1 MAYSIT
7 TKDGIT
13 INNIPDDVAPDSPDL
28 KARVAAIRAGGG
40 AGALEAPATDP
51 QAPAQQEQPGFF
63 AGLAEQITG
72 RERATPETQTLPE
85 WTGMPELNQMSMASL
100 KSALG
105 TLATNPKE
113 TVQIL
118 QSNFPGIQVRQDEKG
133 NYLLRS
139 SLDQKEYA
147 IPPGVSVGDIPRI
160 LGGMLAFT
168 PAGRAKSLVGMGL
181 KSGATQAAIEASQL
195 GLPQFES
202 TTVGGEFNPSE
213 ILIAGAG
220 APILPGIIKAPSA
233 IKALA
238 QPIVEPIKGALEAA
252 ERSGIRVM
260 TSDAVRPETFI
271 GKTAQ
276 QTSERIPIAGTG
288 PVRAAQQA
296 ERVSAV
302 KNLFSEYG
310 VTGAENFSDS
320 IISDVV
326 SKRSDFLKKYTSM
339 KKDVFN
345 RLDSQ
350 GTVPLNRTVQKI
362 DDEMNRLSSIA
373 GSQPLIGKLQELKVT
388 LQNNPNISSVEANRK
403 VIGNWMDD
411 QGLASIKDEADKVAR
426 RIYQPLRE
434 DMTDF
439 ISANGARNDL
449 TKWKV
454 ANKRLAESS
463 GDIKKSAFKSA
474 LDKAESTPEQVLNLL
489 LSNKPSDS
497 AMLYKS
503 LTQEGRDFAK
513 AAIVNQIANK
523 AGVPD
528 ATVAGGKIYSPE
540 AFRNELERLGPSV
553 KSFFK
558 GEDLKQL
565 EGLSKA
571 ITLTQRASQA
581 GVSPATGAQAVPFL
595 AASGLGQMFSD
606 LGFLGSMLAST
617 ATAATIGGAAR
628 IYESAPVRNAM
639 IKLAQSPANT
649 PKEAIALNKLI
660 LSIQQMERENQE

>member
-28 KARVAAIRAGGG
+28 KARVASIRAGGA
-40 AGALEAPATDP
+40 AGASASPTAAV

-72 RERATPETQTLPE
+72 KDRATPETKSLPE

-100 KSALG
+100 KSAIG
-105 TLATNPKE
+105 TLTTNPKE

-118 QSNFPGIQVRQDEKG
+118 QSNFPGIQVRQDQKG
-133 NYLLRS
+133 NYLLKS
-139 SLDQKEYA
+139 SVDQKEYA

-168 PAGRAKSLVGMGL
+168 PAGRGSSLVGMGL
-181 KSGATQAAIEASQL
+181 KSGATQAAIEGSQAA
-195 GLPQFES
+195 
-202 TTVGGEFNPSE
+202 TGGEFSPGE
-213 ILIAGAG
+213 VALAAAG
-220 APILPGIIKAPSA
+220 APVIPGVAKLPGVV
-233 IKALA
+233 KALK
-238 QPIVEPIKGALEAA
+238 QPITGPVGEVLKSA
-252 ERSGIRVM
+252 ENAGVRVM
-260 TSDAVRPETFI
+260 TSDVIRPETFA

-276 QTSERIPIAGTG
+276 QIGERIPFSGTG

-296 ERVSAV
+296 ERASAV

-310 VTGAENFSDS
+310 VTGTENLSED

-326 SKRSDFLKKYTSM
+326 SKRSGLLTKYTSM
-339 KKDVFN
+339 KNDVFD
-345 RLDSQ
+345 RLDDK

-362 DDEMNRLSSIA
+362 NDEMDRLSSVA
-373 GSQPLIGKLQELKVT
+373 GSQPLMSKLQELKVV
-388 LQNNPNISSVEANRK
+388 LQNNPNISAVEANRK
-403 VIGNWMDD
+403 VIGDWMSD
-411 QGLASIKDEADKVAR
+411 QGLAAIKTEANKVSKN
-426 RIYQPLRE
+426 IYAPLKE

-439 ISANGARNDL
+439 ISSNGARNDL

-454 ANKRLAESS
+454 ANKRLAESI
-463 GDIKKSAFKSA
+463 GDLENTAFKSA
-474 LDKAESTPEQVLNLL
+474 LNKAETTPEQVLNLL
-489 LSNKPSDS
+489 LSKKPSDS

-503 LTQEGRDFAK
+503 LTPKGRDFAK

-523 AGVPD
+523 AGTSD
-528 ATVAGGKIYSPE
+528 AGVVGGKAYSPQ
-540 AFRNELERLGPSV
+540 AFVNELERLGPSV

-558 GEDLKQL
+558 GDDLKQL

-581 GVSPATGAQAVPFL
+581 GLSTASGVQAVPL
-595 AASGLGQMFSD
+595 VAASGLGQMFSS
-606 LGFLGSMLAST
+606 LGFFGSMLASA
-617 ATAATIGGAAR
+617 ATAGTIGGAAR
-628 IYESAPVRNAM
+628 VYESAAVRNAM

-649 PKEAIALNKLI
+649 PKEAIAMNKLI
-660 LSIQQMERENQE
+660 LSIQQMEKDNQE

>member
-13 INNIPDDVAPDSPDL
+13 INDIPDDVAPDSPDL
-28 KARVAAIRAGGG
+28 KARVASIRAGGA
-40 AGALEAPATDP
+40 AGASAAPAAAV
-51 QAPAQQEQPGFF
+51 QAPAPQEPPGFF

-72 RERATPETQTLPE
+72 RDRATPETQTLPE

-105 TLATNPKE
+105 TLVTNPKE

-118 QSNFPGIQVRQDEKG
+118 QSNFPGIQVRQDQKG
-133 NYLLRS
+133 NYLLKS
-139 SLDQKEYA
+139 SVDQKEYA
-147 IPPGVSVGDIPRI
+147 IPPGVSMGDIPRI
-160 LGGMLAFT
+160 LGGILAFT
-168 PAGRAKSLVGMGL
+168 PAGRATSLGGMAL
-181 KSGATQAAIEASQL
+181 KSGATQAAIEGSQAAA
-195 GLPQFES
+195 
-202 TTVGGEFNPSE
+202 GGEFSPQE
-213 ILIAGAG
+213 VALTAAGSAV
-220 APILPGIIKAPSA
+220 IPGLAKIPGVV
-233 IKALA
+233 KALK
-238 QPIVEPIKGALEAA
+238 QPVAGPVGEVLKSAEEA
-252 ERSGIRVM
+252 GVRVM
-260 TSDAVRPETFI
+260 TSDVIRPDTFA

-276 QTSERIPIAGTG
+276 QIGERVPFAGTG

-310 VTGAENFSDS
+310 VTGTENLSED

-326 SKRSDFLKKYTSM
+326 SKRSGLLTKYTSM
-339 KKDVFN
+339 KNDVFN
-345 RLDSQ
+345 RLDNK

-362 DDEMNRLSSIA
+362 DDEMTRLSSVA
-373 GSQPLIGKLQELKVT
+373 GSQPLMSKLQELKVV

-403 VIGNWMDD
+403 VIGDWMSD
-411 QGLASIKDEADKVAR
+411 QGLASIKTEANKVSKN
-426 RIYQPLRE
+426 IYAPLKE

-454 ANKRLAESS
+454 ADKRLAESI
-463 GDIKKSAFKSA
+463 GDLEKTAFESAIN
-474 LDKAESTPEQVLNLL
+474 KAEATPEQVLNLL
-489 LSNKPSDS
+489 LSKKPSDS

-503 LTQEGRDFAK
+503 LTPKGRDFAK

-523 AGVPD
+523 AGTSD
-528 ATVAGGKIYSPE
+528 AGIVGGRAYSPQ
-540 AFRNELERLGPSV
+540 AFVNELERLGPSV

-558 GEDLKQL
+558 GDDLKQL

-628 IYESAPVRNAM
+628 VYESAPVRNAM

-660 LSIQQMERENQE
+660 LTIQQMEREKQE

>member
-13 INNIPDDVAPDSPDL
+13 INDIPDDVSPDSPEL
-28 KARVAAIRAGGG
+28 KAKVAAIRAGGG
-40 AGALEAPATDP
+40 AAALEAPATAP
-51 QAPAQQEQPGFF
+51 QAPTQQKQPGFF

-100 KSALG
+100 KSAIG

-168 PAGRAKSLVGMGL
+168 PAGRGTSLVGMGL
-181 KSGATQAAIEASQL
+181 KSGATQAAIEGSQAAA
-195 GLPQFES
+195 
-202 TTVGGEFNPSE
+202 GGEFSPQE
-213 ILIAGAG
+213 VAITAAG
-220 APILPGIIKAPSA
+220 APILPGLAKIPGVIKS
-233 IKALA
+233 LS
-238 QPIVEPIKGALEAA
+238 QPIVDPLKGALEAA

-310 VTGAENFSDS
+310 VTGAEDFSQD

-326 SKRSDFLKKYTSM
+326 SKRSGLLTKYTSM
-339 KKDVFN
+339 KNDVFN
-345 RLDSQ
+345 RLDNK
-350 GTVPLNRTVQKI
+350 GTVPLNKTVQKI
-362 DDEMNRLSSIA
+362 DDEMNRLSSVA

-403 VIGNWMDD
+403 VIGDWMSD
-411 QGLASIKDEADKVAR
+411 QGLASIKTEANKVAKN
-426 RIYQPLRE
+426 IYAPLKD

-454 ANKRLAESS
+454 ANKRLAESI
-463 GDIKKSAFKSA
+463 GDLENTAFKSA
-474 LDKAESTPEQVLNLL
+474 INKADANPEQVLKLL

-503 LTQEGRDFAK
+503 LTPDGRDFAK

-606 LGFLGSMLAST
+606 LGFLESMLAST

-628 IYESAPVRNAM
+628 VYESAPVRNAM

-660 LSIQQMERENQE
+660 LTIQQMEREKQE

>member
-13 INNIPDDVAPDSPDL
+13 INDIPDDVAPDSPDL
-28 KARVAAIRAGGG
+28 KARVAAIRAGSA
-40 AGALEAPATDP
+40 AGAPASP
-51 QAPAQQEQPGFF
+51 AAAVQAPSPQEPPGFF

-72 RERATPETQTLPE
+72 KDRATPETKSLPE

-100 KSALG
+100 KSAIG
-105 TLATNPKE
+105 TLTTNPKE

-118 QSNFPGIQVRQDEKG
+118 QSNFPGIQVRQDQKG
-133 NYLLRS
+133 NYLLKS
-139 SLDQKEYA
+139 SVDQKEYA
-147 IPPGVSVGDIPRI
+147 IPPGMSVGDIPRI

-168 PAGRAKSLVGMGL
+168 PAGRGSSLVGMGL
-181 KSGATQAAIEASQL
+181 KSGATQAAIEGSQAA
-195 GLPQFES
+195 
-202 TTVGGEFNPSE
+202 TGGEFSPVE
-213 ILIAGAG
+213 VALAAAG
-220 APILPGIIKAPSA
+220 APVIPGVAKLPGVIKAM
-233 IKALA
+233 K
-238 QPIVEPIKGALEAA
+238 QPITGPVGEVLKSA
-252 ERSGIRVM
+252 ENAGVRVM
-260 TSDAVRPETFI
+260 TSDVIRPETFA

-276 QTSERIPIAGTG
+276 QIGERVPIAGTG

-310 VTGAENFSDS
+310 VTGTENLSED

-326 SKRSDFLKKYTSM
+326 SKRSGLLTKYTSM
-339 KKDVFN
+339 KNDVFN
-345 RLDSQ
+345 RLDDR

-362 DDEMNRLSSIA
+362 DDEMTRLSSVA
-373 GSQPLIGKLQELKVT
+373 GSQPLMSKLQELKVV

-403 VIGNWMDD
+403 VIGDWMSD
-411 QGLASIKDEADKVAR
+411 QGLASIKTEANKVSEN
-426 RIYQPLRE
+426 IYAPLKE

-454 ANKRLAESS
+454 ANKRLSELI
-463 GDIKKSAFKSA
+463 GDRENTAFKSA
-474 LDKAESTPEQVLNLL
+474 INKAETTPEQVLNLL
-489 LSNKPSDS
+489 LSKKPSDS

-503 LTQEGRDFAK
+503 LTPKGRDFAK

-523 AGVPD
+523 AGTSD
-528 ATVAGGKIYSPE
+528 AGVVGGRAYSPQ
-540 AFRNELERLGPSV
+540 AFVNELERLGPSV

-558 GEDLKQL
+558 GDDLKQL

-581 GVSPATGAQAVPFL
+581 GVSTASGVQAVPL
-595 AASGLGQMFSD
+595 VAASGLGQMFSGS
-606 LGFLGSMLAST
+606 GFFGSILASA
-617 ATAATIGGAAR
+617 ATAGTVGGAAR

>member
-40 AGALEAPATDP
+40 ASALEAPATAA
-51 QAPAQQEQPGFF
+51 QASASQEQPGFF

-133 NYLLRS
+133 NYLLKS

-168 PAGRAKSLVGMGL
+168 PAGRAPSLVGMGL
-181 KSGATQAAIEASQL
+181 KSGATQAAIEGTQAAA
-195 GLPQFES
+195 
-202 TTVGGEFNPSE
+202 GGEFSPAE
-213 ILIAGAG
+213 IAITAAG
-220 APILPGIIKAPSA
+220 APVIPGLAKLPGVIKS
-233 IKALA
+233 LT
-238 QPIVEPIKGALEAA
+238 QPIVDPLKGALGAA
-252 ERSGIRVM
+252 KESGIRVM
-260 TSDAVRPETFI
+260 TSDVVRPETFI

-276 QTSERIPIAGTG
+276 QIGERIPVAGTG

-310 VTGAENFSDS
+310 VTGAENFSED

-326 SKRSDFLKKYTSM
+326 SKRSAMLTKYTSM
-339 KKDVFN
+339 KNDVFN

-388 LQNNPNISSVEANRK
+388 LQSNPNISSVEANRK

-411 QGLASIKDEADKVAR
+411 QGLGAIKDEADKVAR
-426 RIYQPLRE
+426 KIYGPLRE

-439 ISANGARNDL
+439 ISANGATNDL
-449 TKWKV
+449 TKWRV
-454 ANKRLAESS
+454 ANKRLSDSADDL
-463 GDIKKSAFKSA
+463 GKAAFKSA
-474 LDKAESTPEQVLNLL
+474 LDKAEATPEQVMNLL
-489 LSNKPSDS
+489 LSKKPSDS

-503 LTQEGRDFAK
+503 LTPNGRDFAK

-528 ATVAGGKIYSPE
+528 ATVVGGKTYSPD

-558 GEDLKQL
+558 GDDLKQL

-581 GVSPATGAQAVPFL
+581 GVSPTTGAQAVPFL
-595 AASGLGQMFSD
+595 AASGLGQAFSD

-617 ATAATIGGAAR
+617 ATAASIGGAAR
-628 IYESAPVRNAM
+628 VYESAPVRNAM
-639 IKLAQSPANT
+639 IRLAQSPANT

-660 LSIQQMERENQE
+660 LTVQQMERDKQQ

>member
-28 KARVAAIRAGGG
+28 KARVAAIRAGSGVG
-40 AGALEAPATDP
+40 APAAP
-51 QAPAQQEQPGFF
+51 AAAVQAPAPQEQPGFF

-105 TLATNPKE
+105 TLVTNPKE

-118 QSNFPGIQVRQDEKG
+118 QSNFPGIQVRQDQKG
-133 NYLLRS
+133 NYLLKS
-139 SLDQKEYA
+139 SVDQKEYA
-147 IPPGVSVGDIPRI
+147 IPPGVSMGDIPRM

-168 PAGRAKSLVGMGL
+168 PAGRAPSLAGMAL
-181 KSGATQAAIEASQL
+181 KSGATQAAIEGSQAA
-195 GLPQFES
+195 
-202 TTVGGEFNPSE
+202 TGGEFSPQE
-213 ILIAGAG
+213 VALTAAGSAV
-220 APILPGIIKAPSA
+220 IPGLAKIPGVV
-233 IKALA
+233 KALK
-238 QPIVEPIKGALEAA
+238 QPVAGPVGEVLKSA
-252 ERSGIRVM
+252 EKAGVRVM
-260 TSDAVRPETFI
+260 TSDVIRPETFA

-276 QTSERIPIAGTG
+276 QIGERIPFAGTG

-310 VTGAENFSDS
+310 VTGTENLSED

-326 SKRSDFLKKYTSM
+326 SKRSGLLTKYTSM
-339 KKDVFN
+339 KNDVFN
-345 RLDSQ
+345 RLDDK

-362 DDEMNRLSSIA
+362 DDEMTRLSSVA
-373 GSQPLIGKLQELKVT
+373 GSQPLMSKLQELKVV

-403 VIGNWMDD
+403 VIGDWMSD
-411 QGLASIKDEADKVAR
+411 QGLASIKTEANKVSKN
-426 RIYQPLRE
+426 IYAPLKE

-454 ANKRLAESS
+454 ANKRLSESI
-463 GDIKKSAFKSA
+463 GDLENTAFKSA
-474 LDKAESTPEQVLNLL
+474 INKAETTPEQVLNLL
-489 LSNKPSDS
+489 LSKKPSDS

-503 LTQEGRDFAK
+503 LTPKGRDFAK

-523 AGVPD
+523 AGTSD
-528 ATVAGGKIYSPE
+528 AGVVGGKAYSPQ
-540 AFRNELERLGPSV
+540 AFVNELERLGPSV

-558 GEDLKQL
+558 GDDLKQL

-581 GVSPATGAQAVPFL
+581 GVSTASGVQAVPL
-595 AASGLGQMFSD
+595 VAASGLGQMFSGS
-606 LGFLGSMLAST
+606 GFFGSILASA
-617 ATAATIGGAAR
+617 ATAGTVGGAAR

>member
-13 INNIPDDVAPDSPDL
+13 INDIPDDVAPDSPDL

-40 AGALEAPATDP
+40 AGALEAPATAP
-51 QAPAQQEQPGFF
+51 QAPTSQEQPGFF

-105 TLATNPKE
+105 TLVTNPKE

-118 QSNFPGIQVRQDEKG
+118 QSNFPGIQVRQDQKG

-168 PAGRAKSLVGMGL
+168 PAGRGTSLVGMGL
-181 KSGATQAAIEASQL
+181 KSGATQAAIEGSQAAA
-195 GLPQFES
+195 
-202 TTVGGEFNPSE
+202 GGEFSPQE
-213 ILIAGAG
+213 VALTAAG
-220 APILPGIIKAPSA
+220 APVIPGLAKVPAVIKS
-233 IKALA
+233 LT
-238 QPIVEPIKGALEAA
+238 QPIIEPFKGALEAA
-252 ERSGIRVM
+252 KEAGVRVM
-260 TSDAVRPETFI
+260 TSDIIRPETFA

-276 QTSERIPIAGTG
+276 QIGERIPGAGTG

-310 VTGAENFSDS
+310 VTGAENFSED

-326 SKRSDFLKKYTSM
+326 SKRSDMLKKYTSM
-339 KKDVFN
+339 KNDVFN
-345 RLDSQ
+345 RLDTQ
-350 GTVPLNRTVQKI
+350 GSVPLNRTVQKI

-388 LQNNPNISSVEANRK
+388 LQSNPNISSVEANRK

-411 QGLASIKDEADKVAR
+411 QGLGAIKDEADKVAR
-426 RIYQPLRE
+426 KIYGPLRE

-439 ISANGARNDL
+439 ISANGATNDL

-454 ANKRLAESS
+454 ANKRLSDSADDL
-463 GDIKKSAFKSA
+463 GKAAFKSA
-474 LDKAESTPEQVLNLL
+474 LNKAEATPEQVINLL
-489 LSNKPSDS
+489 LSKKPSDS

-503 LTQEGRDFAK
+503 LTPNGRDFAK

-528 ATVAGGKIYSPE
+528 ATVIGGKTYSPQ
-540 AFRNELERLGPSV
+540 AFVNELDRLGPSV

-581 GVSPATGAQAVPFL
+581 GVSPTTGAQAVPFL
-595 AASGLGQMFSD
+595 AASGLGQAFSD

-628 IYESAPVRNAM
+628 VYESAPVRNAM
-639 IKLAQSPANT
+639 IRLAQSQANT

-660 LSIQQMERENQE
+660 LTIQQMEKEQQQ

>member
-28 KARVAAIRAGGG
+28 KARVASIRAGGA
-40 AGALEAPATDP
+40 AGASAAPAAAA
-51 QAPAQQEQPGFF
+51 QAPAPQEPPGFF

-105 TLATNPKE
+105 TLVTNPKE

-118 QSNFPGIQVRQDEKG
+118 QSNFPGIQVRQDQKG
-133 NYLLRS
+133 NYLLKS
-139 SLDQKEYA
+139 SVDQKEYA
-147 IPPGVSVGDIPRI
+147 IPPGVSIGDIPRM

-168 PAGRAKSLVGMGL
+168 PAGRAPSLVGMGL
-181 KSGATQAAIEASQL
+181 KSGATQAAIEGSQAAA
-195 GLPQFES
+195 
-202 TTVGGEFNPSE
+202 GGEFSPQE
-213 ILIAGAG
+213 VALTAAGSAV
-220 APILPGIIKAPSA
+220 IPGLAKIPGVV
-233 IKALA
+233 KALK
-238 QPIVEPIKGALEAA
+238 QPVAGPVGEVIESA
-252 ERSGIRVM
+252 EKAGVRVM
-260 TSDAVRPETFI
+260 TSDVIRPETFA

-276 QTSERIPIAGTG
+276 QIGERVPFAGTG

-296 ERVSAV
+296 ERTSAV

-310 VTGAENFSDS
+310 VTGTENLSED

-326 SKRSDFLKKYTSM
+326 SKRSGLLTKYSSM
-339 KKDVFN
+339 KNDVFN
-345 RLDSQ
+345 RLDDK

-362 DDEMNRLSSIA
+362 DDEMNRLSSVA
-373 GSQPLIGKLQELKVT
+373 GSQPLMSKLQELKVV
-388 LQNNPNISSVEANRK
+388 LQNNPNISSVESNRK
-403 VIGNWMDD
+403 VIGDWMSD
-411 QGLASIKDEADKVAR
+411 QGLASIKTEANKVAKN
-426 RIYQPLRE
+426 IYAPLKE
-434 DMTDF
+434 DMTEF
-439 ISANGARNDL
+439 ISSNGARNDL

-454 ANKRLAESS
+454 ANKRLAESI
-463 GDIKKSAFKSA
+463 GDLENTAFKSA
-474 LDKAESTPEQVLNLL
+474 LNKAETTPEQVLNLL
-489 LSNKPSDS
+489 LSKKPSDS

-503 LTQEGRDFAK
+503 LTPKGREFAK

-523 AGVPD
+523 AGTTD
-528 ATVAGGKIYSPE
+528 AGIVGGRAYSPQ
-540 AFRNELERLGPSV
+540 AFVNELERLGPSV

-558 GEDLKQL
+558 GDDLKQL

-581 GVSPATGAQAVPFL
+581 GVSTASGVQAVPL
-595 AASGLGQMFSD
+595 VAASGLGQMFAGS
-606 LGFLGSMLAST
+606 GFFGSLLASA
-617 ATAATIGGAAR
+617 ATAGTVGGAAR

-660 LSIQQMERENQE
+660 LSIQQMEKEKQE